1 MGTITLAIVLG
12 YMALA
17 FLIGYLV
24 SRKIGDKGS
33 VSTGER
39 NFSAWVAGISIL
51 ATYVSAM
58 TFIGV
63 PGWVYQ
69 SGMEALIIHI
79 NYPIVIFFVCSFFIP
94 VFYKMKI
101 QSIYEYLEIR
111 FGYKARTINVIAFLF
126 IQTISAGLALY
137 AIALLVSRILPLD
150 IYECIVVISI
160 FTAAYTY
167 LGGIAAVMW
176 TDVLQTSVLVLGFIL
191 VFYFLSQSVT
201 MDEILANKEVVIDK
215 LLVLDP
221 SLDFAKDTTLYA
233 GLFAVA
239 FLHLS
244 VYGSNQLIIQRTL
257 ATKDLKSARK
267 SMLYVGYGMFFVY
280 FLFSMMGVML
290 YVFYD
295 GQEFVNANSIVLN
308 FVFNN
313 TNEVVQGVVIA
324 SLIAA
329 AMSTLDSTYNSMS
342 TILTYDIYKRFIQK
356 ERTEHHYNLVA
367 KRFSLFCAAILIGPA
382 MLSISNES
390 VTKLIASFT
399 SLFVGVRLGSFLI
412 GLFYKKAN
420 EAGVLFGTLTSLVS
434 LAACY
439 YSDLA
444 WPWQAP
450 IGTLVFIATG
460 ALTSRYLGSQSKE
473 NLRFIATQ
481 KQLFER
487 PTTGQYGLL
496 VFTLFTLALCYYLPN
511 LVDFIW
517 LSN

>member
-1 MGTITLAIVLG
+1 MGTTTLTIVLG
-12 YMALA
+12 YMTLT

-39 NFSAWVAGISIL
+39 NFNAWVAGVSIL

-69 SGMEALIIHI
+69 SGMETLIIHI

-101 QSIYEYLEIR
+101 HSIYEYLEIR
-111 FGYKARTINVIAFLF
+111 FGYKARAINVVAFLF
-126 IQTISAGLALY
+126 IQTISAALALY

-191 VFYFLSQSVT
+191 VFYFLSQNVT
-201 MDEILANKEVVIDK
+201 MDEILANKEVVVDK
-215 LLVLDP
+215 LQVLDT
-221 SLDFAKDTTLYA
+221 SLDFTNDTTLYA

-257 ATKDLKSARK
+257 ATKDLASARR
-267 SMLYVGYGMFFVY
+267 SMIYVGYGMFFVY
-280 FLFSMMGVML
+280 LLFSLMGVLL
-290 YVFYD
+290 YVFYN
-295 GQEFVNANSIVLN
+295 GQEFVNANSIVLH

-313 TNEVVQGVVIA
+313 TNEIVQGVVTA

-342 TILTYDIYKRFIQK
+342 TILTYDIYKRFIQRN
-356 ERTEHHYNLVA
+356 RTEKHYNIVA
-367 KRFSLFCAAILIGPA
+367 KRFSLFCAAILIFPA

-399 SLFVGVRLGSFLI
+399 SLFVGVRLGSFLL
-412 GLFYKKAN
+412 GLFCKRAN
-420 EAGVLFGTLTSLVS
+420 ESGVIFGTLTSLIS
-434 LAACY
+434 LMICHL
-439 YSDLA
+439 SNIA

-450 IGTLVFIATG
+450 IGTFVFIATG
-460 ALTSRYLGSQSKE
+460 VLTSHYFGQQSRE
-473 NLRFIATQ
+473 NIKFISTQ
-481 KQLFER
+481 AQLFER
-487 PTTGQYGLL
+487 PTIGQYGLL
-496 VFTLFTLALCYYLPN
+496 LFTLFTLAVCYYLPSA
-511 LVDFIW
+511 VDFV
-517 LSN
+517 SAS

>member
-1 MGTITLAIVLG
+1 MGTTTLTIVLG
-12 YMALA
+12 YMTLT

-24 SRKIGDKGS
+24 SRKIGEKGS

-39 NFSAWVAGISIL
+39 NFSAWVAGVSIL

-101 QSIYEYLEIR
+101 HSIYEYLEIR
-111 FGYKARTINVIAFLF
+111 FGYKARAINVAAFLF
-126 IQTISAGLALY
+126 IQTISAALALY

-176 TDVLQTSVLVLGFIL
+176 TDVLQTCVLVLGFIL

-201 MDEILANKEVVIDK
+201 MDEILANKEVVVDR
-215 LLVLDP
+215 LQVLDT
-221 SLDFAKDTTLYA
+221 SLDFTNETTLYA

-257 ATKDLKSARK
+257 ATKDLASARK

-280 FLFSMMGVML
+280 FLFSIMGVLL
-290 YVFYD
+290 YIFYD
-295 GQEFVNANSIVLN
+295 GQEFVNANSIVLH

-313 TNEVVQGVVIA
+313 TNEIVQGVVIT

-342 TILTYDIYKRFIQK
+342 TILTYDIYKRFIQRDRA
-356 ERTEHHYNLVA
+356 ERHYNLIA
-367 KRFSLFCAAILIGPA
+367 KRFSLFCAVVLIGPA
-382 MLSISNES
+382 MLSVSNES

-399 SLFVGVRLGSFLI
+399 SLFVGVRLGSFLL

-420 EAGVLFGTLTSLVS
+420 ETGVLFGTITSLVS
-434 LAACY
+434 LAVCY
-439 YSDLA
+439 YSGLA

-460 ALTSRYLGSQSKE
+460 VLTSRYLGTQSE
-473 NLRFIATQ
+473 QNIRFIETQ
-481 KQLFER
+481 EQLFER
-487 PTTGQYGLL
+487 PTQGQYGLL
-496 VFTLFTLALCYYLPN
+496 VFTLLTLVACYYLPRVVSF
-511 LVDFIW
+511 L
-517 LSN
+517 